1 MKDYSKYWDSLSEEK
16 KKRFFARMFRVAYR
30 DSINEMSADEIKR
43 KTKEFRFKWLN
54 TELDEE
60 SVNKMFALMEDSQEL
75 EKKKP
80 ELYDVC
86 MNHNLK
92 ECGFDCGCE
101 YIIIMDGIL
110 DNLVKT
116 VDLVRKANLRHG
128 E

>member
-1 MKDYSKYWDSLSEEK
+1 
-16 KKRFFARMFRVAYR
+16 
-30 DSINEMSADEIKR
+30 MSGDEIKK

-60 SVNKMFALMEDSQEL
+60 SVDKMFALMEDSQEW

-80 ELYDVC
+80 DRYDVC

-92 ECGFDCGCE
+92 ECDWKCE
-101 YIIIMDGIL
+101 CDYNNFREVL
-110 DNLVKT
+110 LNNLIKM
-116 VDLVRKANLRHG
+116 VDLVRKANLRHM